1 MSQEMDDDDPYD
13 RYHHFIEEAQRI
25 LKKVWNERDLYCEP
39 IRMFPADVSFDGL
52 SAGCFF
58 GDMGN
63 VI

>member
-1 MSQEMDDDDPYD
+1 MSQEMEDDDPMTD
-13 RYHHFIEEAQRI
+13 TIIHRGSAENSEE
-25 LKKVWNERDLYCEP
+25 VWNERDLYCEP